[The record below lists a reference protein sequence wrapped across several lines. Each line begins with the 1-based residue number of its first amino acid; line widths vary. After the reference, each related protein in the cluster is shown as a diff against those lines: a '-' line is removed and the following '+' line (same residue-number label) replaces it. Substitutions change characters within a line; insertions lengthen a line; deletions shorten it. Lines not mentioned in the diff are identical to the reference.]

1 MQSLVLVKRFQLLD
15 FELNLAIRI
24 TPDRYMY
31 SRKKLGGE
39 PNAIC
44 EYSFDNYLYMY
55 LQWENKM
62 EIFHWK

>member
-1 MQSLVLVKRFQLLD
+1 
-15 FELNLAIRI
+15 
-24 TPDRYMY
+24 MY

-44 EYSFDNYLYMY
+44 EYSFDNNLYMHMY

-62 EIFHWK
+62 EKFHWK

>member
-1 MQSLVLVKRFQLLD
+1 MS
-15 FELNLAIRI
+15 
-24 TPDRYMY
+24 

-44 EYSFDNYLYMY
+44 EYRFDNNLYMY

-62 EIFHWK
+62 EKFHWK